1 MNPKNQPFHWVVHH
15 HLTHLNYKFDSNPK
29 HTKSVIPTKRVSTH
43 YFILLKEILKGL
55 PQTGMRVVKKR
66 IHEVEH
72 SERME
77 IWFSIEIV
85 KLSICRLPW
94 ISVTPFFSS
103 LSDRALTGF
112 LLLSTMSLHWIVT
125 DSFLSF

>member
-1 MNPKNQPFHWVVHH
+1 VV
-15 HLTHLNYKFDSNPK
+15 
-29 HTKSVIPTKRVSTH
+29 PTKRVSTH

-77 IWFSIEIV
+77 IWFSIETV

-94 ISVTPFFSS
+94 ISVTPFFF
-103 LSDRALTGF
+103 F
-112 LLLSTMSLHWIVT
+112 LIGQ
-125 DSFLSF
+125 SFDWFFGTINYEFTLDCYR

>member
-1 MNPKNQPFHWVVHH
+1 MI
-15 HLTHLNYKFDSNPK
+15 L
-29 HTKSVIPTKRVSTH
+29 TKRVSTH
-43 YFILLKEILKGL
+43 FFILLKEILKGL

-77 IWFSIEIV
+77 IWFSKETV
-85 KLSICRLPW
+85 KLSLCRLPW

-103 LSDRALTGF
+103 LSDKALTGF
-112 LLLSTMSLHWIVT
+112 FGTMKYQLGDYITVFVT
-125 DSFLSF
+125 FPKIF